1 MNKPTLTQILQ
12 TRPRTEKVEFP
23 ELIRVRQ
30 HFPRPRLEDIPAGVQ
45 TELAR
50 CNVTLPTGGQIAIAV
65 GSRGIANIAQIV
77 KTVCTWVRLQ
87 GGKPFIIPA
96 MGSHGGA
103 TAAGQLAVLEGYGVT
118 EAFTGAPI
126 RASMEVVELPN
137 PGLPVPVYMDQHAST
152 ADGVI
157 LINRVKPHTD
167 FHSRYES
174 GLMKMI
180 VIGLGKHAQAL
191 AIHQYGNY
199 GLRELLPQVAQAVLA
214 QGKILLGL
222 GVVENAHDET
232 QLVRAIPAQHIPDIE
247 PELLALAKGSMP
259 SLPVDEM
266 DVLVIDRFGKDVS
279 GAGLDT
285 NIIGRWMVFSEPEP
299 ERPRIKTIVLGD
311 LSSGSHGN
319 AIGMGLADVM
329 TRRVFV
335 KIDWQATY
343 ENLYTS
349 TTLFRGR
356 MPVVVENDREALQYA
371 LRGSNVV
378 ELAKARVVRIQDTLH
393 LSDMLVSTAVIKAAP
408 QLKVLDPVGE
418 LFDAAGSYRFRFG

>member
-77 KTVCTWVRLQ
+77 RAACDWVRLQ

-103 TAAGQLAVLEGYGVT
+103 TAAGQQAVLEGYGVT

-137 PGLPVPVYMDQHAST
+137 PGLPVPVYMDQHASA

-222 GVVENAHDET
+222 GVVENAYDET

-285 NIIGRWMVFSEPEP
+285 NIIGRWMVFGEPEP

-356 MPVVVENDREALQYA
+356 MPVVVENDREGLQYA

-408 QLKVLDPVGE
+408 LLEVLDPVGE

>member
-1 MNKPTLTQILQ
+1 MNKPTLTQILH
-12 TRPRTEKVEFP
+12 TKPRTEKVEFP

-30 HFPRPRLEDIPAGVQ
+30 HFPRPRLEDIPAGVH

-77 KTVCTWVRLQ
+77 RAACDWVRLQ

-103 TAAGQLAVLEGYGVT
+103 TAAGQQAVLEGYGVT
-118 EAFTGAPI
+118 EAFTSAPI

-137 PGLPVPVYMDQHAST
+137 PSLSVPVYMDQHAYA

-222 GVVENAHDET
+222 GVVENAYDET
-232 QLVRAIPAQHIPDIE
+232 QLVRAIPAQHIPDLE

-259 SLPVDEM
+259 SLPVDEI

-285 NIIGRWMVFSEPEP
+285 NIIGRWMVFGEPEP
-299 ERPRIKTIVLGD
+299 ERPSIKTIVLGD

-329 TRRVFV
+329 TRQVFE

-356 MPVVVENDREALQYA
+356 MPVVVENDREGLQYA

-393 LSDMLVSTAVIKAAP
+393 LSDMLVSTAVIKAAH
-408 QLKVLDPVGE
+408 QLEVLDPVGE